1 MCALLGLLDPA
12 SLLRVEQLRY
22 LKQLVGFAPD
32 AVYGHLYVRTL
43 TVLRQALSWLYD
55 PVRVTC
61 RLPDPL
67 TSWQPWYDRLQERPS
82 QFRGRIQR
90 ARGLNICRI
99 SSFAAMQTLHRTLSD
114 HGAGEPL
121 RESPGKTAF
130 TEDCL
135 ICNRAFT
142 SWAAWACH
150 ASKIHRWRTATS
162 VCAGTQGDSLCRGAA
177 RFSRNQRSFVGICC
191 ILKHAQV
198 MCRTGWGSCVLGPD
212 QAIPSIHTCTPP
224 PALEGVLREDHCEY
238 DPAAYSRG

>member
-1 MCALLGLLDPA
+1 
-12 SLLRVEQLRY
+12 
-22 LKQLVGFAPD
+22 
-32 AVYGHLYVRTL
+32 
-43 TVLRQALSWLYD
+43 
-55 PVRVTC
+55 
-61 RLPDPL
+61 
-67 TSWQPWYDRLQERPS
+67 
-82 QFRGRIQR
+82 
-90 ARGLNICRI
+90 
-99 SSFAAMQTLHRTLSD
+99 MQTLHRTLSD

-224 PALEGVLREDHCEY
+224 PALEGSCGRTIANTTRQLTAVVESKLALGHPDEDSVWDVVVDSVEPVETLKTTLRLWSQRL
-238 DPAAYSRG
+238 PARAENPSNCC